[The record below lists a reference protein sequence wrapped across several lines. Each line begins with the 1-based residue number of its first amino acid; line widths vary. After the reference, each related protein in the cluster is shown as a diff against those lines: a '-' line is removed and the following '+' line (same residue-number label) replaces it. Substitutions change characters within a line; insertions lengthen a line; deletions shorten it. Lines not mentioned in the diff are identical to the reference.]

1 MLRIWKLMDTK
12 TIIKIV
18 LLIAFE
24 ATGFLLLPTLSSIIL
39 NESAAGADVSTVW
52 SIGAIMLLFNLL
64 AFIVA
69 TYSTKMSAKESQGL
83 GDILR
88 KKIFN
93 RIMSFSQEDLSKFGT
108 STLITRT
115 TNDVMQIQLVTMLM
129 LRLIIMSPIVMIVS
143 TIFAYQRE
151 PQLAWVF
158 AITLPVM
165 SIFLLIIFKFANPIF
180 RSMQGKTDRLNQV
193 FREGLT
199 GIRVIRAF
207 NTTYYEENRFDDAN
221 SDFRDT
227 AIRANTI
234 LALMMP
240 TMMLTLGLSNVL
252 TFSNG
257 AQLIVNG
264 TMGVGDLIAF
274 SQYGVQ
280 ILISVLQIAMLFFFI
295 PRAQVSAERVLRVID
310 TEPTIKDDKETV
322 SLQLE
327 DEVQLAFED
336 VDFGF
341 PEAERPAVQNINFT
355 AQKGETIAII
365 GGTGSGKTT
374 IGNLIPRLYEA
385 TKGAV
390 KINGVDI
397 KDVSQKELRRFIGF
411 APQKA
416 LLFSG
421 TIRSNLQYGK
431 PDATEEEM
439 WHALSVA
446 QADFVK
452 GLEDGLDSRVEQGG
466 GNFSG
471 GQRQRLSIARAII
484 NQPSIYVFDDSFS
497 ALDFETDA
505 KLRQALAP
513 ETKDAI
519 TVIIAQRVNTVINA
533 DKILVT
539 DNGEIVG
546 QGTHEE
552 LLESNALYQ
561 DIVNSQTKGDD
572 YHGE

>member
-1 MLRIWKLMDTK
+1 MDTK

-158 AITLPVM
+158 AITLPIM

-252 TFSNG
+252 IFSNG

>member
-1 MLRIWKLMDTK
+1 
-12 TIIKIV
+12 
-18 LLIAFE
+18 
-24 ATGFLLLPTLSSIIL
+24 
-39 NESAAGADVSTVW
+39 
-52 SIGAIMLLFNLL
+52 
-64 AFIVA
+64 
-69 TYSTKMSAKESQGL
+69 
-83 GDILR
+83 
-88 KKIFN
+88 
-93 RIMSFSQEDLSKFGT
+93 MSFSQEDLSKFGT

-115 TNDVMQIQLVTMLM
+115 TNDVMQIQLVTMM
-129 LRLIIMSPIVMIVS
+129 ILRLIITSPIIMIVS

-151 PQLAWVF
+151 SQLAWVF
-158 AITLPVM
+158 AITLPIMAV
-165 SIFLLIIFKFANPIF
+165 FLVIIFRVANPVF
-180 RSMQGKTDRLNQV
+180 RSMQGKIDRLNQV

-207 NTTYYEENRFDDAN
+207 NTTSYEENRFNDAN
-221 SDFRDT
+221 RDFRDT

-240 TMMLTLGLSNVL
+240 ATMLTLGLSNVL

-264 TMGVGDLIAF
+264 TMEVGDLIAF

-280 ILISVLQIAMLFFFI
+280 ILVSVLQIAMLFFFI
-295 PRAQVSAERVLRVID
+295 PRAQVSADRILKVID
-310 TEPTIKDDKETV
+310 TEPTIKDDKATV
-322 SLQLE
+322 SLQVE
-327 DEVQLAFED
+327 DDVQLEFEN

-341 PEAERPAVQNINFT
+341 PEAERPAVEDLTFT
-355 AQKGETIAII
+355 ARKGETIAII

-385 TKGAV
+385 TSGAV
-390 KINGVDI
+390 KINGIDI

-452 GLEDGLDSRVEQGG
+452 ELEDGLDSRVEQGG

-484 NQPSIYVFDDSFS
+484 NKPSIYVFDDSFS

-505 KLRQALAP
+505 KLRQALSP

-539 DNGEIVG
+539 DNGKIVG

-552 LLESNALYQ
+552 LLETNALYR

>member
-1 MLRIWKLMDTK
+1 MDTK

-158 AITLPVM
+158 AITLPIM

>member
-24 ATGFLLLPTLSSIIL
+24 ATGFLILPTLSSIIL
-39 NESAAGADVSTVW
+39 NESTTSNDPTIIW
-52 SIGAIMLLFNLL
+52 TIGAIMLVFNVL
-64 AFIVA
+64 AVIVA
-69 TYSTKMSAKESQGL
+69 TFSTKMSAKESQGL
-83 GDILR
+83 GDTLR
-88 KKIFN
+88 KKVFN
-93 RIMSFSQEDLSKFGT
+93 RIMSFSQEDLSKFGP

-115 TNDVMQIQLVTMLM
+115 TNDVMQIQLVTMMM
-129 LRLIIMSPIVMIVS
+129 LRLIIMSPMVMIVS
-143 TIFAYQRE
+143 TIFAYRVQPE
-151 PQLAWVF
+151 LAWVI
-158 AITLPVM
+158 AITLPIM
-165 SIFLLIIFKFANPIF
+165 AIFLSIIFKFANPVF
-180 RSMQGKTDRLNQV
+180 RSLQGKTDRLNQV

-207 NTTYYEENRFDDAN
+207 NTTNYEENRFDDAN
-221 SDFRDT
+221 QDFRNT
-227 AIRANTI
+227 AIKAQTI
-234 LALMMP
+234 LGLMMP

-252 TFSNG
+252 TFANG
-257 AQLIVNG
+257 AGLIVEG

-274 SQYGVQ
+274 SQYGIQ

-295 PRAQVSAERVLRVID
+295 PRAQVSAERILQVID
-310 TEPTIKDDKETV
+310 TEPTIQDDEQTV
-322 SLQLE
+322 PLNVDGEITLE
-327 DEVQLAFED
+327 FDH

-341 PEAERPAVQNINFT
+341 PQAERPAVQDINFT
-355 AQKGETIAII
+355 AYQGETIAII

-385 TKGAV
+385 TKGQV

-397 KDVSQKELRRFIGF
+397 KDVSQKELRQYIGF
-411 APQKA
+411 APQQA

-421 TIRSNLQYGK
+421 TIRSNLKYGK
-431 PDATEEEM
+431 PDATDEDM
-439 WHALSVA
+439 WHALEVA

-452 GLEDGLDSRVEQGG
+452 DLPEGLDARVEQGG
-466 GNFSG
+466 DNFSG

-484 NQPSIYVFDDSFS
+484 NQPAIYVFDDSFS

-505 KLRQALAP
+505 KLREALKP

-533 DKILVT
+533 DRILVT

-552 LLESNALYQ
+552 LLETNELYR
-561 DIVNSQTKGDD
+561 DIVHSQTKGDD
-572 YHGE
+572 VDGE

>member
-158 AITLPVM
+158 AITLPIM

>member
-252 TFSNG
+252 IFSNG

>member
-158 AITLPVM
+158 AITLPIM

-252 TFSNG
+252 IFSNG

>member
-1 MLRIWKLMDTK
+1 MDTK

>member
-1 MLRIWKLMDTK
+1 MDTK

-252 TFSNG
+252 IFSNG

>member
-12 TIIKIV
+12 TVIKIV
-18 LLIAFE
+18 FMIAFE
-24 ATGFLLLPTLSSIIL
+24 AIGFLLLPTLSSIVL
-39 NESAAGADVSTVW
+39 NESAAGGDTTTIW
-52 SIGAIMLLFNLL
+52 KIGAIMLLINVLTI
-64 AFIVA
+64 IVA
-69 TYSTKMSAKESQGL
+69 TQSTKMSAKESQGL
-83 GDILR
+83 GDTLR

-115 TNDVMQIQLVTMLM
+115 TNDVMQIQLVTMM
-129 LRLIIMSPIVMIVS
+129 ILRLIITSPIIMIVS

-151 PQLAWVF
+151 SQLAWVF
-158 AITLPVM
+158 AITLPIMAV
-165 SIFLLIIFKFANPIF
+165 FLVIIFRVANPVF
-180 RSMQGKTDRLNQV
+180 RSMQGKIDRLNQV

-207 NTTYYEENRFDDAN
+207 NTTSYEENRFNDAN
-221 SDFRDT
+221 RDFRDT

-240 TMMLTLGLSNVL
+240 ATMLTLGLSNVL

-264 TMGVGDLIAF
+264 TMEVGDLIAF

-280 ILISVLQIAMLFFFI
+280 ILVSVLQIAMLFFFI
-295 PRAQVSAERVLRVID
+295 PRAQVSADRILKVID
-310 TEPTIKDDKETV
+310 TEPTIKDDKATV
-322 SLQLE
+322 SLQVE
-327 DEVQLAFED
+327 DDVQLEFEN

-341 PEAERPAVQNINFT
+341 PEAERPAVEDLTFT
-355 AQKGETIAII
+355 ARKGETIAII

-385 TKGAV
+385 TSGAV
-390 KINGVDI
+390 KINGIDI

-452 GLEDGLDSRVEQGG
+452 ELEDGLDSRVEQGG

-484 NQPSIYVFDDSFS
+484 NKPSIYVFDDSFS

-505 KLRQALAP
+505 KLRQALSP

-539 DNGEIVG
+539 DNGKIVG

-552 LLESNALYQ
+552 LLETNALYR

>member
-1 MLRIWKLMDTK
+1 
-12 TIIKIV
+12 
-18 LLIAFE
+18 
-24 ATGFLLLPTLSSIIL
+24 
-39 NESAAGADVSTVW
+39 
-52 SIGAIMLLFNLL
+52 
-64 AFIVA
+64 
-69 TYSTKMSAKESQGL
+69 
-83 GDILR
+83 
-88 KKIFN
+88 
-93 RIMSFSQEDLSKFGT
+93 
-108 STLITRT
+108 
-115 TNDVMQIQLVTMLM
+115 MQIQLVTMLM

-143 TIFAYQRE
+143 AIFAYQRE

-158 AITLPVM
+158 AIILYY
-165 SIFLLIIFKFANPIF
+165 IFFVLLIILKIAKSIF
-180 RSMQGKTDRLNQV
+180 RSKKGKTYLLNQV

-355 AQKGETIAII
+355 AQRSEERRV
-365 GGTGSGKTT
+365 GK
-374 IGNLIPRLYEA
+374 
-385 TKGAV
+385 V
-390 KINGVDI
+390 
-397 KDVSQKELRRFIGF
+397 
-411 APQKA
+411 
-416 LLFSG
+416 
-421 TIRSNLQYGK
+421 
-431 PDATEEEM
+431 
-439 WHALSVA
+439 
-446 QADFVK
+446 
-452 GLEDGLDSRVEQGG
+452 
-466 GNFSG
+466 
-471 GQRQRLSIARAII
+471 
-484 NQPSIYVFDDSFS
+484 
-497 ALDFETDA
+497 
-505 KLRQALAP
+505 
-513 ETKDAI
+513 
-519 TVIIAQRVNTVINA
+519 
-533 DKILVT
+533 
-539 DNGEIVG
+539 
-546 QGTHEE
+546 
-552 LLESNALYQ
+552 
-561 DIVNSQTKGDD
+561 
-572 YHGE
+572 

>member
-158 AITLPVM
+158 AITLPIM

-252 TFSNG
+252 IFSNG

-327 DEVQLAFED
+327 DEVQLAFEE

-539 DNGEIVG
+539 DNGEIVEK
-546 QGTHEE
+546 GTHEE
-552 LLESNALYQ
+552 LLKSNALYQ

>member
-12 TIIKIV
+12 TVIKIV
-18 LLIAFE
+18 FMIAFE
-24 ATGFLLLPTLSSIIL
+24 AIGFLLLPTLSSIVL
-39 NESAAGADVSTVW
+39 NESAAGGDTTTIW
-52 SIGAIMLLFNLL
+52 KIGAIMLLINVLTI
-64 AFIVA
+64 IVA
-69 TYSTKMSAKESQGL
+69 TQSTKMSAKESQGL
-83 GDILR
+83 GDTLR

-115 TNDVMQIQLVTMLM
+115 TNDVMQIQLVTMM
-129 LRLIIMSPIVMIVS
+129 ILRLIITSPIIMIVS

-151 PQLAWVF
+151 SQLAWVF
-158 AITLPVM
+158 AITLPIMAV
-165 SIFLLIIFKFANPIF
+165 FLVIIFRVANPVF
-180 RSMQGKTDRLNQV
+180 RSMQGKIDRLNQV

-207 NTTYYEENRFDDAN
+207 NTTSYEENRFNDAN
-221 SDFRDT
+221 RDFRDT

-240 TMMLTLGLSNVL
+240 ATMLTLGLSNVL

-264 TMGVGDLIAF
+264 TMEVGDLIAF

-280 ILISVLQIAMLFFFI
+280 ILVSVLQIAMLFFFI
-295 PRAQVSAERVLRVID
+295 PRAQVSADRILKVID
-310 TEPTIKDDKETV
+310 TEPTIKDDKATV
-322 SLQLE
+322 SLQVE
-327 DEVQLAFED
+327 DDVQLAFEN

-341 PEAERPAVQNINFT
+341 PEAERPAVEDLTFT
-355 AQKGETIAII
+355 ARKGETIAII

-385 TKGAV
+385 TSGAV
-390 KINGVDI
+390 KINGIDI

-452 GLEDGLDSRVEQGG
+452 ELEDGLDSRVEQGG

-484 NQPSIYVFDDSFS
+484 NKPSIYVFDDSFS

-505 KLRQALAP
+505 KLRQALSP

-539 DNGEIVG
+539 DNGKIVG

-552 LLESNALYQ
+552 LLETNALYR